1 MKKDKFLNIVTRNFH
16 IYKNSCTMF
25 LWALSAVL
33 SILANKFGTL
43 YLVLGILP
51 IFAFSVLF
59 TNERKN
65 TYL

>member
-1 MKKDKFLNIVTRNFH
+1 
-16 IYKNSCTMF
+16 MF